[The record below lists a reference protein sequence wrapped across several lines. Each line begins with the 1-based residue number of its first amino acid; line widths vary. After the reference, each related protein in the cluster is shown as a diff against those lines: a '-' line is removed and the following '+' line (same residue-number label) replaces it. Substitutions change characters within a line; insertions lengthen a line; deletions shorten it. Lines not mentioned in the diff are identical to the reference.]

1 MRFTQISLKR
11 KVIIGIALTI
21 LLISI
26 VFIYNSIKKIKHE
39 RFVNAFENN
48 MAKIM
53 VSIDIYDIK
62 NTLLTN
68 NNKEIMIK
76 VKKIIED
83 TKLSKSQKD
92 SFSYI
97 SRKKEYQLMDK
108 IFAKVSDWDNLTR
121 FEKNRIVDHII
132 GQRIMYKEYLRNK

>member
-1 MRFTQISLKR
+1 
-11 KVIIGIALTI
+11 
-21 LLISI
+21 
-26 VFIYNSIKKIKHE
+26 
-39 RFVNAFENN
+39 
-48 MAKIM
+48 
-53 VSIDIYDIK
+53 
-62 NTLLTN
+62 
-68 NNKEIMIK
+68 MIK